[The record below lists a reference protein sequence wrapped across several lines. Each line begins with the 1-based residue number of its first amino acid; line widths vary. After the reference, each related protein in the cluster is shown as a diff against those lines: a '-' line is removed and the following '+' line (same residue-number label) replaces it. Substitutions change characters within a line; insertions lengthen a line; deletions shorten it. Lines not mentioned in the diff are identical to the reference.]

1 MIDWSIGYGYIPVI
15 MPTKRK
21 RTTMAPRVF
30 EKPQSIVN
38 VQLRYKERDKDGK
51 LVSKGQKAFSVVNV
65 TLDQLYQRLMEAL
78 GRKE

>member
-1 MIDWSIGYGYIPVI
+1 
-15 MPTKRK
+15 
-21 RTTMAPRVF
+21 MAPRVF